1 MFTRFAIGQIVLYS
15 KDDISYTFEIT
26 EIRIDDSGKY
36 YSGKDESGP
45 VGEYLEKYL
54 ELIS

>member
-1 MFTRFAIGQIVLYS
+1 MFTKFAIGQTVLYS
-15 KDDISYTFEIT
+15 KDGISYTFEIT

-36 YSGKDESGP
+36 YSGNDESGP

-54 ELIS
+54 ELYE

>member
-1 MFTRFAIGQIVLYS
+1 MFTRFAIGQTVLYS
-15 KDDISYTFEIT
+15 KDGIIYAFEIT

-36 YSGKDESGP
+36 YSGKDESGS
-45 VGEYLEKYL
+45 VGEYPEKYL

>member
-1 MFTRFAIGQIVLYS
+1 MFTRFAIGQTVLYS
-15 KDDISYTFEIT
+15 RDGISYTFEIT

-36 YSGKDESGP
+36 YSGTDESGP

-54 ELIS
+54 ELYE

>member
-1 MFTRFAIGQIVLYS
+1 MFTKFAIGQIVIYS